1 MHVFGLVL
9 YEMLSGRRAF
19 DQPDFEALVSTIQN
33 IQPPALIS
41 LRRDVPPALERLVDR
56 CLIQASLEAASTG
69 DAINTSM
76 SIHGGL
82 RGVVAT
88 DTRSFGEQAFERHL
102 IQRN

>member
-56 CLIQASLEAASTG
+56 CLIKEAKQRWQTAGEAVRELSTMV
-69 DAINTSM
+69 TPSSS
-76 SIHGGL
+76 SIWSHGWG
-82 RGVVAT
+82 
-88 DTRSFGEQAFERHL
+88 
-102 IQRN
+102 